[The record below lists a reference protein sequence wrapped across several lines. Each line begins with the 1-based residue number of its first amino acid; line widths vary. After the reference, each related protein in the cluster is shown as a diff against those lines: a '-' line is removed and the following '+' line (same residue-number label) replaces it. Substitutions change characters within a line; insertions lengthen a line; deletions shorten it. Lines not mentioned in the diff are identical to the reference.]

1 MKILQ
6 QTVRRSERLEALDK
20 VAKPLAEA
28 VGRAVQPRVVRNLL
42 SGTDLGEPLHPVLTD
57 LPIGAWVMSALL
69 DTADGPA
76 AEGAADLLVTAGVV
90 AAVPTAAAG
99 LNDWS
104 DTDGPQTRVGLMH
117 ATLNTTALSL
127 YLASAVAR
135 ARGRRR
141 GGKALGLAGLG
152 VLMGG
157 AYLGGH
163 LSFGMGVDVNRTA
176 WQQPPNQWTP
186 VLADSDLADREH
198 RKADAGGMPVLLY
211 RTAGTVYALASTC
224 THMGG
229 PLEEGTISDGC
240 VTCPWHGS
248 TFRFAD
254 GSIVRGPAST
264 PEPCY
269 QTRIQDGRIEVRA
282 LT

>member
-6 QTVRRSERLEALDK
+6 QTVRRLERLEALDK

-69 DTADGPA
+69 DTAGGPA

-104 DTDGPQTRVGLMH
+104 DTAGPQTRVGLVH

-141 GGKALGLAGLG
+141 GGKALSLAGLG

-163 LSFGMGVDVNRTA
+163 LSFGMGVNVNRTA
-176 WQQPPNQWTP
+176 WEQRPHQWTP
-186 VLADSDLADREH
+186 VLADTDLADGEL
-198 RKADAGGMPVLLY
+198 RKADAGGVPVLLY
-211 RTAGTVYALASTC
+211 RTAGTVYALDSTC
-224 THMGG
+224 THLGG
-229 PLEEGTISDGC
+229 PLQEGTISDGC
-240 VTCPWHGS
+240 VICPWHGS

-254 GSIVRGPAST
+254 GTIVRGPAST

-282 LT
+282 FT

>member
-42 SGTDLGEPLHPVLTD
+42 SGTDLGEPLHPMLTD

-69 DTADGPA
+69 DTAGGPA

-117 ATLNTTALSL
+117 ATLNTT
-127 YLASAVAR
+127 R
-135 ARGRRR
+135 
-141 GGKALGLAGLG
+141 
-152 VLMGG
+152 
-157 AYLGGH
+157 
-163 LSFGMGVDVNRTA
+163 
-176 WQQPPNQWTP
+176 
-186 VLADSDLADREH
+186 
-198 RKADAGGMPVLLY
+198 
-211 RTAGTVYALASTC
+211 
-224 THMGG
+224 
-229 PLEEGTISDGC
+229 
-240 VTCPWHGS
+240 
-248 TFRFAD
+248 
-254 GSIVRGPAST
+254 
-264 PEPCY
+264 
-269 QTRIQDGRIEVRA
+269 
-282 LT
+282 

>member
-1 MKILQ
+1 MNILR
-6 QTVRRSERLEALDK
+6 QTIRRLERLEALDK
-20 VAKPLAEA
+20 VARPLART
-28 VGRAVQPRVVRNLL
+28 VGRAVRPRVVRNLL
-42 SGTDLGEPLHPVLTD
+42 SGTDLGHPLHPMLTD

-69 DTADGPA
+69 DAVGG

-104 DTDGPQTRVGLMH
+104 DTVGPEARVGLVH
-117 ATLNTTALSL
+117 ATVNTTALSL

-152 VLMGG
+152 VLLGG

-176 WQQPPNQWTP
+176 WEQRPDQWTP
-186 VLADSDLADREH
+186 VLADTELADGEH
-198 RKADAGGMPVLLY
+198 RKADAGGVPVLLY
-211 RTAGTVYALASTC
+211 RTEGTVYALDSTC

-229 PLEEGTISDGC
+229 PLEEGAISDGC

-282 LT
+282 FT

>member
-1 MKILQ
+1 MKNLQ
-6 QTVRRSERLEALDK
+6 QTVRRLERLEALDK

-69 DTADGPA
+69 DTAGGPA

-104 DTDGPQTRVGLMH
+104 DTAGPETRVGLVH

-141 GGKALGLAGLG
+141 GGKALGLAGLA

-163 LSFGMGVDVNRTA
+163 MSFGMGVDVNRTA
-176 WQQPPNQWTP
+176 WQQPPHQWTP
-186 VLADSDLADREH
+186 VLADTDLADGEH